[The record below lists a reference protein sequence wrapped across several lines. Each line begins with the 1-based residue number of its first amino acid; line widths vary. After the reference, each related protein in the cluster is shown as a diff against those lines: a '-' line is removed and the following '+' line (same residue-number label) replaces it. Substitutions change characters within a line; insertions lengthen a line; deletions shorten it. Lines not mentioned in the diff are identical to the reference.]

1 MLGSPEHRGTVAMAP
16 NQDIRTAA
24 EAYLVLLKARGI
36 DWLLANAGT
45 DFAPIIE
52 ALARGPQAGLAMP
65 EPVVVP
71 HENAAVGMAHGY
83 YLVTGRPLAVMV
95 HVNVGTANALMGLLN
110 AARDNVPIFFTSG
123 RTPITDADRVGARD
137 LPIHWGQEMRDQAGM
152 LREYVK
158 WDYELRYGE
167 QVELMVD
174 RALAIAMSEPRGPVY
189 LSLPREALATP
200 VENFSFGA
208 RPVMPAPATPHPDP
222 AAIEEAAGILAAAER
237 PLIIAGRGE
246 SSACAF
252 AELADIAERF
262 ALPVAHFWPS
272 RLALAT
278 DHPMHVGFDSG
289 PWLENADAVVVL
301 DAMVPW
307 IPKRHAVPDRCQ
319 VIQIGPDPLFADLPM
334 RSFAANVAIAADVP
348 ASLEAL
354 GTALAARGLD
364 QAKATASRRARVT
377 ERNADRQ
384 EEMSAAIE
392 AGRGTPMGPAWVSH
406 CLDRIKGR
414 DGVVFNEL
422 ACDPAA
428 MTFTEPGCYFSHSL
442 AGGLGWGLPAAL
454 GAKLAE
460 RDRLVIAAV
469 GDGSY
474 MFANPV
480 ACHQVGEALRLPVLT
495 VVFNNGVWNA
505 VRKTT
510 RAVYPDGFAARSNRM
525 PLASLEPSPAYEKI
539 VEASNGY
546 GERVETAD
554 ALPAALERAL
564 HAVRK
569 EKRQALLNVVCT

>member
-1 MLGSPEHRGTVAMAP
+1 MAP
-16 NQDIRTAA
+16 QQDVRTAA

-52 ALARGPQAGLAMP
+52 AFSRGAQAGLAMP

-110 AARDNVPIFFTSG
+110 AARDNIPIFFTSG
-123 RTPITDADRVGARD
+123 RTPITDGGRVGARD

-167 QVELMVD
+167 QAELIVD

-189 LSLPREALATP
+189 LSLPREALAAP
-200 VENFSFGA
+200 VEDFSYRRAAGHAGAGGALAGARGDRAGGRHPGRGRAAAGHRRA
-208 RPVMPAPATPHPDP
+208 RPVDRAGLRRAGRPRRALRDPGGAFLAVAPGARDRPSDACRLRRRALARGRRRRAWCSMRWCPGFPRATRCRT
-222 AAIEEAAGILAAAER
+222 AAA
-237 PLIIAGRGE
+237 
-246 SSACAF
+246 
-252 AELADIAERF
+252 
-262 ALPVAHFWPS
+262 
-272 RLALAT
+272 
-278 DHPMHVGFDSG
+278 
-289 PWLENADAVVVL
+289 
-301 DAMVPW
+301 
-307 IPKRHAVPDRCQ
+307 

-334 RSFAANVAIAADVP
+334 RSFPASLAIAADVP
-348 ASLEAL
+348 AALDAL
-354 GTALAARGLD
+354 GAALAARGFD
-364 QAKATASRRARVT
+364 QAKATARRRERIT

-384 EEMSAAIE
+384 EALHAAIE
-392 AGRGTPMGPAWVSH
+392 AGRGTPMSPAWISH
-406 CLDRIKGR
+406 CLDRAK
-414 DGVVFNEL
+414 DDDAVLFNEL

-428 MTFTEPGCYFSHSL
+428 MTFTRPGCFFSHSL

-454 GAKLAE
+454 GAKLAD

-480 ACHQVGEALRLPVLT
+480 ACHQVGEALGLPVLT

-564 HAVRK
+564 HAVRN
-569 EKRQALLNVVCT
+569 EKRQALLNVICT

>member
-1 MLGSPEHRGTVAMAP
+1 MVPQPLDV
-16 NQDIRTAA
+16 RTAA

-52 ALARGPQAGLAMP
+52 AFSRGAQAGLAMP

-83 YLVTGRPLAVMV
+83 YLVTGRPQAVMV

-123 RTPITDADRVGARD
+123 RTPITDGARVGARD

-158 WDYELRYGE
+158 WDYQLHYGE
-167 QVELMVD
+167 QVELIVD

-189 LSLPREALATP
+189 LSMPREALAAP
-200 VENFSFGA
+200 VEDFSYRDTPLMQPPA
-208 RPVMPAPATPHPDP
+208 APWPAPE
-222 AAIEEAAGILAAAER
+222 AIEQAAGILAAAER
-237 PLIIAGRGE
+237 PLIIAGRGTSTE
-246 SSACAF
+246 QAF
-252 AELADIAERF
+252 AALATFAERF
-262 ALPVAHFWPS
+262 AIPVAHFWPS

-289 PWLENADAVVVL
+289 PWLEDADAVLVL

-307 IPKRHAVPDRCQ
+307 IPKRHALPDGCR
-319 VIQIGPDPLFADLPM
+319 VIQIGPDPLFAGLPM
-334 RSFAANVAIAADVP
+334 RSFPASLAIAAVVP
-348 ASLEAL
+348 AALEAL
-354 GTALAARGLD
+354 GAALAARGVD
-364 QAKATASRRARVT
+364 QVEATSRRR
-377 ERNADRQ
+377 ERIILRNADRQ
-384 EEMSAAIE
+384 EAVHAAIE
-392 AGRGTPMGPAWVSH
+392 AGRGTPMGPAWISH
-406 CLDRIKGR
+406 CIDRAKDPGA
-414 DGVVFNEL
+414 VLFNEL

-428 MTFTEPGCYFSHSL
+428 MTFTQPGCFFSHSL

-454 GAKLAE
+454 GAKLAD

-564 HAVRK
+564 HAVK
-569 EKRQALLNVVCT
+569 EEKRQALLNVMCS

>member
-1 MLGSPEHRGTVAMAP
+1 
-16 NQDIRTAA
+16 
-24 EAYLVLLKARGI
+24 
-36 DWLLANAGT
+36 
-45 DFAPIIE
+45 
-52 ALARGPQAGLAMP
+52 
-65 EPVVVP
+65 VVVP

-83 YLVTGRPLAVMV
+83 YLVTGRPQAVMV

-123 RTPITDADRVGARD
+123 RTPITDGARVGARD

-167 QVELMVD
+167 QVELIVD

-189 LSLPREALATP
+189 LSLPREALAAP
-200 VENFSFGA
+200 VEDFSYGEQ
-208 RPVMPAPATPHPDP
+208 PVMQAPAPPSP
-222 AAIEEAAGILAAAER
+222 APEAIEQAADILAKAER
-237 PLIIAGRGE
+237 PLIIAGRGPSTE
-246 SSACAF
+246 RGYAA
-252 AELADIAERF
+252 LAGLAERF

-278 DHPMHVGFDSG
+278 DHPMHVGFDVG
-289 PWLENADAVVVL
+289 PWLERADAVVVI

-307 IPKRHAVPDRCQ
+307 IPKSHALPDGCR
-319 VIQIGPDPLFADLPM
+319 VLQIGPDPLFAGLPM
-334 RSFAANVAIAADVP
+334 RSFPASLAIAADVP
-348 ASLEAL
+348 ATLDAL

-364 QAKATASRRARVT
+364 RSQATARRRERIT
-377 ERNADRQ
+377 EHNADRQ
-384 EEMSAAIE
+384 EALHAAIE
-392 AGRGTPMGPAWVSH
+392 AGRATPMGPAWISH
-406 CLDRIKGR
+406 CIDRVK
-414 DGVVFNEL
+414 DPDAVLFNEL

-428 MTFTEPGCYFSHSL
+428 MTFTQPACYFSHSL

-454 GAKLAE
+454 GAKLAL

-474 MFANPV
+474 IFANPV

-539 VEASNGY
+539 VEASGGY
-546 GERVETAD
+546 GERVEAAD
-554 ALPAALERAL
+554 ALPDALGRAL

-569 EKRQALLNVVCT
+569 EKRQALLNVICT

>member
-1 MLGSPEHRGTVAMAP
+1 MPSKSIDV
-16 NQDIRTAA
+16 RTAA

-36 DWLLANAGT
+36 DWLFANAGT

-52 ALARGPQAGLAMP
+52 ALSRGAGAGLAMP

-83 YLVTGRPLAVMV
+83 YLATGRPQAVMV

-123 RTPITDADRVGARD
+123 RTPITEAGRTGSRD
-137 LPIHWGQEMRDQAGM
+137 LPIHWGQEMYDQAGM

-167 QVELMVD
+167 QVERIVD
-174 RALAIAMSEPRGPVY
+174 RALAIAMTEPRGPIY
-189 LSLPREALATP
+189 LSLPREALAAS
-200 VENFSFGA
+200 VETFALSDQ
-208 RPVMPAPATPHPDP
+208 PVMQAPATPWP
-222 AAIEEAAGILAAAER
+222 APEAIEQAADILASAER
-237 PLIIAGRGE
+237 PLLIAGRGSGTE
-246 SSACAF
+246 RGHAA
-252 AELADIAERF
+252 LADLAERF
-262 ALPVAHFWPS
+262 ALPVAHFWAS

-278 DHPMHVGFDSG
+278 DHAMHVGFDVE
-289 PWLENADAVVVL
+289 PWLQEADAVVVL

-307 IPKRHAVPDRCQ
+307 IPKRHALADDCK
-319 VIQIGPDPLFADLPM
+319 VIQIGPDPLFANLPM
-334 RSFAANVAIAADVP
+334 RSFAANLAIEADVP
-348 ASLEAL
+348 ATLDAL
-354 GTALAARGLD
+354 GRALGSRGVDKAKGTAARR
-364 QAKATASRRARVT
+364 QRII
-377 ERNADRQ
+377 ERNADRH
-384 EEMSAAIE
+384 EVLRAAIE
-392 AGRGTPMGPAWVSH
+392 SGRGTPMSSAWISH
-406 CLDRIKGR
+406 CLDRVKGE
-414 DGVVFNEL
+414 DALVVSEL

-428 MTFTEPGCYFSHSL
+428 MTFRKLGTYFSHSL
-442 AGGLGWGLPAAL
+442 AGGLGWGLPTAL
-454 GAKLAE
+454 GAQLAE

-480 ACHQVGEALRLPVLT
+480 ACHQVGEALGLPVLT

-505 VRKTT
+505 VRKST

-539 VEASNGY
+539 VEASGGY

-554 ALPAALERAL
+554 ELPEAIERAL
-564 HAVRK
+564 HAVRE
-569 EKRQALLNVVCT
+569 EKRQALLNVRCS

>member
-1 MLGSPEHRGTVAMAP
+1 MATQ
-16 NQDIRTAA
+16 QDVRTAA

-52 ALARGPQAGLAMP
+52 AFSRGAQAGLAMP

-110 AARDNVPIFFTSG
+110 AARENIPIFFTSG
-123 RTPITDADRVGARD
+123 RTPITDGDRVGARD

-158 WDYELRYGE
+158 WDYELRYSE
-167 QVELMVD
+167 QVELIVD
-174 RALAIAMSEPRGPVY
+174 RGLAIAMSEPRGPVY
-189 LSLPREALATP
+189 LSLPREALAAP
-200 VENFSFGA
+200 VEDFAYGDQ
-208 RPVMPAPATPHPDP
+208 PVMQAPAACWPAPE
-222 AAIEEAAGILAAAER
+222 AIEQAAEILAKAER
-237 PLIIAGRGE
+237 PLVIAGRGPSNE
-246 SSACAF
+246 EGYAA
-252 AELADIAERF
+252 LAGLAERF
-262 ALPVAHFWPS
+262 VIPVAHFWPS

-278 DHPMHVGFDSG
+278 DHPMHVGYDVG
-289 PWLENADAVVVL
+289 PWLADADAVVVL

-307 IPKRHAVPDRCQ
+307 IPKGATLPDGCR

-334 RSFAANVAIAADVP
+334 RSFPASLAIAADVP
-348 ASLEAL
+348 ATLDAL
-354 GTALAARGLD
+354 GAALAARGVD
-364 QAKATASRRARVT
+364 QAAKATRRRERIT

-384 EEMSAAIE
+384 EALHAAIE
-392 AGRGTPMGPAWVSH
+392 AGRGTPMSPAWVSH
-406 CLDRIKGR
+406 CIDRAK
-414 DGVVFNEL
+414 DPDAAVFSEL

-428 MTFTEPGCYFSHSL
+428 MSFTRPGCWFSHSL

-454 GAKLAE
+454 GAKLAD

-480 ACHQVGEALRLPVLT
+480 ACHQVGEALGLPVLT

-564 HAVRK
+564 HAVRD
-569 EKRQALLNVVCT
+569 EKRQALLNVMCT

>member
-1 MLGSPEHRGTVAMAP
+1 MAP
-16 NQDIRTAA
+16 KQDIRTAA

-52 ALARGPQAGLAMP
+52 ALSRGAQAGLAMP

-83 YLVTGRPLAVMV
+83 YLVTGRPQAVMV

-123 RTPITDADRVGARD
+123 RTPITDADRVGSRD

-167 QVELMVD
+167 QVELIVD
-174 RALAIAMSEPRGPVY
+174 RALAIAMTEPRGPVY

-200 VENFSFGA
+200 VEDFACSE
-208 RPVMPAPATPHPDP
+208 RPVMQAPATPHPDP
-222 AAIEEAAGILAAAER
+222 EAIEQAAEILAAAER
-237 PLIIAGRGE
+237 PLIIAGRSE
-246 SSACAF
+246 SSERSYAA
-252 AELADIAERF
+252 LAGLAERF
-262 ALPVAHFWPS
+262 AIPVAHFWPS

-289 PWLENADAVVVL
+289 PWLEDADAVVVL

-307 IPKRHAVPDRCQ
+307 IPKRHPLPDDCR

-334 RSFAANVAIAADVP
+334 RSFPASLAIAAAVP
-348 ASLEAL
+348 AALEAL
-354 GTALAARGLD
+354 GAALAVRGLD
-364 QAKATASRRARVT
+364 QAEATLRRRERIT
-377 ERNADRQ
+377 ERNADRK
-384 EEMSAAIE
+384 EAMRAATQDS
-392 AGRGTPMGPAWVSH
+392 RGTPMGPAWVSH
-406 CLDRIKGR
+406 CI
-414 DGVVFNEL
+414 DGAKDEDAVLFNEL

-428 MTFTEPGCYFSHSL
+428 MTFTQPGCFFSHSL

-454 GAKLAE
+454 GAKLAL

-480 ACHQVGEALRLPVLT
+480 ACHQVGEALGLPVLT

-525 PLASLEPSPAYEKI
+525 PLASLDPSPAYEKI
-539 VEASNGY
+539 VEASGGY
-546 GERVETAD
+546 GERVEAAGD
-554 ALPAALERAL
+554 LPKALERAL
-564 HAVRK
+564 HAVKK
-569 EKRQALLNVVCT
+569 EQRQALLNVICA